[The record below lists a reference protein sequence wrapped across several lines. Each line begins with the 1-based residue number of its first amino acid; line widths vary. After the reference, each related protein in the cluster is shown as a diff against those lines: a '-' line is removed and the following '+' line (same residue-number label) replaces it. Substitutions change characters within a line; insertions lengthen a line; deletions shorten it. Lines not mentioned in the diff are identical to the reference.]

1 MSTTTMW
8 VVVLMT
14 ADLDMVREAADTVD
28 MAVVDMGEVAMED
41 LVGTALVATGA
52 AMVTVVM
59 GPEEA
64 MKKEAVGME
73 GMDLLRMDTVVEA
86 DMVDPGAMADVKCL
100 T

>member
-1 MSTTTMW
+1 M
-8 VVVLMT
+8 
-14 ADLDMVREAADTVD
+14 
-28 MAVVDMGEVAMED
+28 
-41 LVGTALVATGA
+41 ATGA